1 MNANDL
7 KNGMKITTKYGKRLT
22 VNYVIDNIV
31 YCYESN
37 NRVHIANIVRIS
49 YR

>member
-1 MNANDL
+1 MNTSEL
-7 KNGMKITTKYGKRLT
+7 KNGMKITTKYGDRYT

-31 YCYESN
+31 YCYECGK
-37 NRVHIANIVRIS
+37 RVHANNIVRTS